1 MHLNEPWELEFVSP
15 CLNFRQEACAFG
27 IKLMGAIWMRLSNL
41 FKKVSIKL
49 CTPVPVYVRAPLT
62 YRMCHCKLSGLS
74 LGSWVEW
81 RERKM
86 L

>member
-1 MHLNEPWELEFVSP
+1 MNLNEPWELELEFPAEVNP
-15 CLNFRQEACAFG
+15 CAFG
-27 IKLMGAIWMRLSNL
+27 IKLMGAIWMGLSNL

-49 CTPVPVYVRAPLT
+49 WIPVSVYVHAPLT